1 MYEKVEGRMKLVI
14 LVFIIGTFVQSF
26 KCATFNYQELK
37 SSLNFVLDIADEHD
51 IVYLN
56 EHWLQLNELTTI
68 EDIYEKDASPK
79 TCYLKFSVDP
89 TGELRGR
96 LHGGVAF
103 LCKKLK
109 PVVCKPINCE
119 NDSLFGLQIIVNQSV
134 LLYVLVRI
142 SPI

>member
-1 MYEKVEGRMKLVI
+1 MSTGFKYEM
-14 LVFIIGTFVQSF
+14 
-26 KCATFNYQELK
+26 
-37 SSLNFVLDIADEHD
+37 
-51 IVYLN
+51 
-56 EHWLQLNELTTI
+56 TTI
-68 EDIYEKDASPK
+68 EDICEKDAIPK
-79 TCYLKFSVDP
+79 TCYLKSSVDP

-96 LHGGVAF
+96 LHDGVGF

-109 PVVCKPINCE
+109 PVVYKPINCE